1 MDKSDERDDDE
12 EEEKEEEEEEEDEP
26 YIGAKVLDKECIT
39 AVELEEEMTKVLC
52 HAYDICLL
60 WVSYTRARGELMK
73 LSKTRN
79 PKNKGALRRD
89 LTVLKKRYS
98 KKHNKTKRFGPFSM
112 AHHRWIIVL
121 KSIMMVQVQE
131 YKLPWS
137 PPTFFV
143 KGRNLIVERA
153 RKIYNWCQFRVT
165 PPFENLCFDI
175 IERIEGYGEYNLPTA
190 TSIPRENIV
199 QYNEWFKLQPEYKEW
214 SEEDLKKVE
223 EVEEKE
229 EDKKPAA
236 K

>member
-1 MDKSDERDDDE
+1 
-12 EEEKEEEEEEEDEP
+12 
-26 YIGAKVLDKECIT
+26 
-39 AVELEEEMTKVLC
+39 
-52 HAYDICLL
+52 
-60 WVSYTRARGELMK
+60 
-73 LSKTRN
+73 
-79 PKNKGALRRD
+79 
-89 LTVLKKRYS
+89 
-98 KKHNKTKRFGPFSM
+98 
-112 AHHRWIIVL
+112 
-121 KSIMMVQVQE
+121 MMVQVQE

-175 IERIEGYGEYNLPTA
+175 IERIERYGEYNLPTA